1 MHRRMTWVLRRYWC
15 HTLVS
20 RPHIDSHNDS
30 DKGTLSLFKYFSGK
44 GGTNTLCSIS
54 KQLLAL
60 LSGVFSLNWYSP
72 ASQNI
77 WKWELSEETLKWF
90 QCFYLSKLSVKI
102 NYMPKMSCWPSWV
115 ALKGCCRYKLWC
127 KHQQPCRKRTRS
139 ALLQHAA
146 SGKYSA
152 GHSLLSFPAK
162 STCCCQYQCCLCP
175 FPSTERT
182 VWYMDSLNK

>member
-1 MHRRMTWVLRRYWC
+1 MTQIREHWVSSSS
-15 HTLVS
+15 LVG
-20 RPHIDSHNDS
+20 RVEPI
-30 DKGTLSLFKYFSGK
+30 
-44 GGTNTLCSIS
+44 LC
-54 KQLLAL
+54 AL
-60 LSGVFSLNWYSP
+60 NQSSFWPCWVFSLNWYSP
-72 ASQNI
+72 DSQNI

-115 ALKGCCRYKLWC
+115 GLKGCRGYKLWC

-146 SGKYSA
+146 SGNYSA

-162 STCCCQYQCCLCP
+162 STYCHQYQCSLCP

>member
-1 MHRRMTWVLRRYWC
+1 MIQIREHWVSSSILVRRVKQ
-15 HTLVS
+15 
-20 RPHIDSHNDS
+20 I
-30 DKGTLSLFKYFSGK
+30 
-44 GGTNTLCSIS
+44 LC
-54 KQLLAL
+54 AL
-60 LSGVFSLNWYSP
+60 YQSSFWPCRVFSLNWYSP

-115 ALKGCCRYKLWC
+115 ALKGCCGYKLWC

-162 STCCCQYQCCLCP
+162 STCCHQYQCCLCP

-182 VWYMDSLNK
+182 VWYIDSLNK